1 MTIID
6 KELNPLPFDIN
17 NFINIETNI
26 HIKNNENIDNLN
38 INNLLINKEPEQQ
51 HNINNF
57 DIDNNEINTLD
68 FSIENT
74 YEDQFYN
81 IIYRN
86 NIIIDKE
93 IDTVI
98 NKYVNLNEIEPFLD
112 IFFEKYDKYNNK
124 RTFFWLILSLYY
136 VNEQELFDFVYTLL
150 CYSKNYNIY
159 NNNQS
164 YNSLKKLEKKELLE
178 LLKDYIN
185 NNRINFIFFLLYFQH
200 YF

>member
-26 HIKNNENIDNLN
+26 HIKNNKNIDNLN

-68 FSIENT
+68 FIIENT

-150 CYSKNYNIY
+150 YYSKNYNIY